1 MRPNVM
7 RSRWVR
13 SRYCIQ
19 SATRENGA
27 LRADKAELSEKAAD
41 YDTLAHS
48 FALFAR
54 KFNSSDPD
62 FIRKIVA
69 LSAE

>member
-1 MRPNVM
+1 MR
-7 RSRWVR
+7 
-13 SRYCIQ
+13 CI
-19 SATRENGA
+19 GWHG
-27 LRADKAELSEKAAD
+27 DKLTDWSAAD